1 MKFCLLLVPVI
12 SIFAGV
18 ITFSSD
24 LDIGVI
30 PPAQAQESEDYY
42 RFTDPKDVTA
52 PTPGA
57 IIPNLI
63 RITDLKLRNDS
74 MKPPFSGNVSI
85 RYTLLEP
92 GLVTI
97 RVVHAGTRELYLATI
112 LNSEFRDAGS
122 HEELWDGKDY
132 YGKVLDS
139 SKTPIS
145 YRLFAESLSANVPP
159 GGYNYVEYGEGQ
171 SQEDTLDKTG
181 FKRHVHGWHEKK
193 YEEIPLVRIN
203 KPLAGSVQKGR
214 IQLVSAVDRE
224 RRAFGDKY
232 GYGVRYYIDDEL
244 IHEEFYTPESYGN
257 FSYELDTTAY
267 EDGEHL
273 LYIGMCD
280 HNDHVTSHGVQV
292 VFNNFGGVSVSG
304 SGSEMVLDTP

>member
-1 MKFCLLLVPVI
+1 MKIRLLLVTI
-12 SIFAGV
+12 IG
-18 ITFSSD
+18 ILTGGINFSFDFDRGMFS
-24 LDIGVI
+24 
-30 PPAQAQESEDYY
+30 PAQAQDSEEYY

-52 PTPGA
+52 TDPVG

-85 RYTLLEP
+85 RYTLPEP

-193 YEEIPLVRIN
+193 FEEIPLLRIN

-214 IQLVSAVDRE
+214 VQLVSAVDRE
-224 RRAFGDKY
+224 RRAFGNKY

-244 IHEEFYTPESYGN
+244 IHEEFYTPESDGY
-257 FSYELDTTAY
+257 FSYDLDTTAY

-280 HNDHVTSHGVQV
+280 HNDHVTSHGVKV
-292 VFNNFGGVSVSG
+292 VFNNFADVSASGGAR
-304 SGSEMVLDTP
+304 